1 METHPPLKA
10 IHPACRLAA
19 LMRLSR
25 RARRLFLEALERV
38 TWWQRRRELINSL
51 MGTVRRLYAELAEW
65 IERKGRPVFAGRAY
79 LAQVCGCKPRTVTR
93 GIRQLVALGLI
104 ERRRRRWQDKRGR
117 WHEASSLYSLPPTP
131 PDGERDAAVLRGLLR
146 AAEQAT
152 LHRVDIFGH
161 HTSRKTKKTQNKVA
175 SGNRLDRKQPAPQEA
190 DGFVSAETI
199 LEEWAKR
206 GIPEEALS
214 ES

>member
-10 IHPACRLAA
+10 IHPARRLAA

-25 RARRLFLEALERV
+25 RARRLFLQALERV
-38 TWWQRRRELINSL
+38 TWWQRRRELIRSL
-51 MGTVRRLYAELAEW
+51 MGTVRRLYDELAEW
-65 IERKGRPVFAGRAY
+65 IEREGRPVFAGRAY

-93 GIRQLVALGLI
+93 AIRELVALGLI

-117 WHEASSLYSLPPTP
+117 WHEASSLYSLPPSP
-131 PDGERDAAVLRGLLR
+131 PDEERDAAVLRGLLR

-152 LHRVDIFGH
+152 PNRVDIFGH
-161 HTSRKTKKTQNKVA
+161 HTPLKTKKTQDKVA
-175 SGNRLDRKQPAPQEA
+175 SGRRLDRKHPTPQDA
-190 DGFVSAETI
+190 SGFVSAQTI
-199 LEEWAKR
+199 LEKWARR
-206 GIPEEALS
+206 GIPEEALA